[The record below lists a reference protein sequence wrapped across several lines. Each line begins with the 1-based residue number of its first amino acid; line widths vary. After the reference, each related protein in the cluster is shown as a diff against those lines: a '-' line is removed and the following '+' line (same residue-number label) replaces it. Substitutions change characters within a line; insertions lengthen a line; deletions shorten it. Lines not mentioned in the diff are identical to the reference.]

1 VLFPSSFRSINGG
14 LAFALVAV
22 TAPAALAQ
30 NADLSV
36 TAEIQASCVLN
47 GGSLNFG
54 TYTSTSGSDTPG
66 QGSFTY
72 QCTNGTSIFLS
83 LGPGQNEEEGA
94 RAMASGADR
103 LVYELYRDPAR
114 QQVWRSESD
123 ALSVGSTSA
132 ALETVQVYGLIP
144 QGQASP
150 AGTYNDVVQITLT
163 LDQ

>member
-1 VLFPSSFRSINGG
+1 MLFPPNFRLIKGG

-22 TAPAALAQ
+22 TGPAALAQ
-30 NADLSV
+30 TADLTV

-54 TYTSTSGSDTPG
+54 TYTATDGSDTPG
-66 QGSFTY
+66 QGSFSY
-72 QCTNGTSIFLS
+72 QCTNGTGITLS
-83 LGPGQNEEEGA
+83 LGPGANEEEGG
-94 RAMASGADR
+94 RAMADGAER
-103 LVYELYRDPAR
+103 LLYELYQDPAR
-114 QQVWRSESD
+114 QQAWGTEGD

-144 QGQASP
+144 QGQDAP
-150 AGTYNDVVQITLT
+150 AGNYSDVVQITLN

>member
-1 VLFPSSFRSINGG
+1 VLFPSSFHSIKGG
-14 LAFALVAV
+14 LAFALLAA

-30 NADLSV
+30 TADLSV

-47 GGSLNFG
+47 GGSLDFG
-54 TYTSTSGSDTPG
+54 TYTSTAGTDTQG
-66 QGSFTY
+66 QGSFSY

-83 LGPGQNEEEGA
+83 LNGGQNEDDDT
-94 RAMASGADR
+94 RAMVSGTDR

-114 QQVWRSESD
+114 QEVWRSESD
-123 ALSVGSTSA
+123 ALSVGPTSA

-144 QGQASP
+144 QGQTSP